1 MEEKMADLP
10 NKFDELITGN
20 EIPVLVDF
28 YADWCGPCKMVSP
41 IIARI
46 AREFKGRITTVKINT
61 EKKAHIAAQ
70 YSIQSIPTIMMF
82 YKGKQLMRLQGAYP
96 YEALKAEIEKSLRTK

>member
-1 MEEKMADLP
+1 MADLP
-10 NKFDELITGN
+10 NKFEELITRN

-46 AREFKGRITTVKINT
+46 AKEFKGRITTVKINT
-61 EKKAHIAAQ
+61 EKKPGIAAQ

-82 YKGKQLMRLQGAYP
+82 HRGKQLMRLQGAYP
-96 YEALKAEIEKSLRTK
+96 YEALKAEIEKSIRKT